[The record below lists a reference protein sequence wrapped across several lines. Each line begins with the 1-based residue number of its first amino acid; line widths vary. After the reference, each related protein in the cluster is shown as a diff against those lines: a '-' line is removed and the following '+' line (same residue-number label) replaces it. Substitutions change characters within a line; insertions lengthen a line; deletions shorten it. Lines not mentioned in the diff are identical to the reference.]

1 MIRIGGEKK
10 SVIAIIRSASRDS
23 SRPVEAMAARLHAP
37 ALLALL
43 LSVSFVPSH
52 AQDSHFAD
60 LFREGTAALQT
71 GHLDE
76 AANEFTRATALNP
89 TFAEGWF
96 NLGLV
101 RMQQE
106 QWDASEAALNK
117 SLALKPALRGA
128 HLFLGIDKY
137 RDNDMPGAT
146 AALKKEVAI
155 DPRNPTA
162 LMWLGVVQLANG
174 DADDAATSLD
184 AAARL
189 KPGDVDIL
197 YHRGRAH
204 MLISKESYDQMY
216 KTDPGSWRVH
226 QVLAESYAQA
236 ERQQD
241 AAIECKLA
249 IEMRPKEPG
258 LHQQLGDI
266 YWSENHL
273 DEAEAAYQ
281 DELQIDPQSYEAMY
295 KLGVVSL
302 EKSKP
307 EVAAHLLNEALRRA
321 PDSLETHYQLGRAE
335 AQLGQYDSAIRDF
348 SQVVRDPHDVEP
360 ETVRQSY
367 YQLSRLYQRTQQP
380 AEAKVALDTFLKLKQ
395 QADLQQNQKLE
406 DKMKRH
412 SQTQSQ
418 DASPT
423 NN

>member
-1 MIRIGGEKK
+1 MIL
-10 SVIAIIRSASRDS
+10 AISLSLSPAF
-23 SRPVEAMAARLHAP
+23 LHAQQSRFET
-37 ALLALL
+37 ALHQGA
-43 LSVSFVPSH
+43 
-52 AQDSHFAD
+52 
-60 LFREGTAALQT
+60 AALQS

-76 AANEFTRATALNP
+76 AAADFTLATELNP
-89 TFAEGWF
+89 TFAEAWF

-101 RMQQE
+101 KMQQE
-106 QWDASEAALNK
+106 QWAESEAALKK
-117 SLALKPALRGA
+117 SLSLKPALHGA

-137 RDNDMPGAT
+137 RDGDLAGAT
-146 AALKKEVAI
+146 EALKKETAL
-155 DPRNPTA
+155 DSKSSTA

-174 DADDAATSLD
+174 DVDGAATNLD
-184 AAARL
+184 AAAKL

-216 KTDPGSWRVH
+216 QADPGSWRVH
-226 QVLAESYAQA
+226 QVLAESFAEA

-249 IEMRPKEPG
+249 IQMRPKEPG

-273 DEAEAAYQ
+273 DEAEAAFQ
-281 DELQIDPQSYEAMY
+281 DELQIDPQSYESMY

-307 EVAAHLLNEALRRA
+307 EVAAHLLSESLKRA
-321 PDSLETHYQLGRAE
+321 PDSLETRYQLGRAE
-335 AQLGQYDSAIRDF
+335 AELGQFDSAIKDF
-348 SQVVRDPHDVEP
+348 SQVVTNPHDVQP
-360 ETVRQSY
+360 ETVKQSY

-380 AEAKVALDTFLKLKQ
+380 AQAKLALDNFIKLKQ
-395 QADLQQNQKLE
+395 QADLQLNKKLE
-406 DKMKRH
+406 DKMKRRE
-412 SQTQSQ
+412 QIDPAAT
-418 DASPT
+418 SPAT